1 MTCVGLSHIGFRC
14 SCWFRGSADSHEQL
28 SHKKLIDHQ
37 NQMHASRPAP
47 WKILLAF
54 AIIYLVW
61 GSTYLAIRVGVREM
75 PPFLMAGLRFTIAGL
90 ALYIWMRLTG
100 VPSPNWREWRAATIL
115 GALMF
120 LMDYACLFWAEQ
132 RVPSGVSAVIL
143 AAIPVCIT
151 LLEII
156 FLRTQRLTVRL
167 ALGLAVGIVGVVVL
181 MNPSS
186 SLGEAPLH
194 RGGAI
199 ALLVA
204 CCGWSIGT
212 IVSRRLVL
220 PESKA
225 MSAAAQ
231 MFSGGVQL
239 LLLAAVA
246 GEFAHFHARD
256 VSRTAWF
263 SLIYL
268 IIAGSI
274 VGYTAYVWLLH
285 YESPTKVGTYAY
297 VNPVVAVIVGT
308 SLGGETIGRRT
319 MLGTALI
326 LISVVAIT
334 TMRAKKVKAATK
346 QESAE
351 AAVRTAAD

>member
-1 MTCVGLSHIGFRC
+1 MNHMT
-14 SCWFRGSADSHEQL
+14 
-28 SHKKLIDHQ
+28 
-37 NQMHASRPAP
+37 ASRPAVG
-47 WKILLAF
+47 KIFLAF

-75 PPFLMAGLRFTIAGL
+75 PPFLMAGLRFTAAGL
-90 ALYIWMRLTG
+90 VLYAWMRISG
-100 VPSPNWREWRAATIL
+100 VGSPSWREWKAATVL
-115 GALMF
+115 GTLMF
-120 LMDYACLFWAEQ
+120 LIDYACLFWAEQ
-132 RVPSGVSAVIL
+132 RVPSGIAAVIL

-167 ALGLAVGIVGVVVL
+167 AVGLAVGIVGVLVL

-186 SLGEAPLH
+186 SLGEVPLD

-220 PESKA
+220 PESKP

-231 MFSGGVQL
+231 MLSGGVQL

-246 GEFAHFHARD
+246 G
-256 VSRTAWF
+256 
-263 SLIYL
+263 
-268 IIAGSI
+268 
-274 VGYTAYVWLLH
+274 
-285 YESPTKVGTYAY
+285 
-297 VNPVVAVIVGT
+297 
-308 SLGGETIGRRT
+308 
-319 MLGTALI
+319 
-326 LISVVAIT
+326 
-334 TMRAKKVKAATK
+334 
-346 QESAE
+346 
-351 AAVRTAAD
+351 

>member
-1 MTCVGLSHIGFRC
+1 VSP
-14 SCWFRGSADSHEQL
+14 
-28 SHKKLIDHQ
+28 
-37 NQMHASRPAP
+37 SRPAS
-47 WKILLAF
+47 WKILVAF
-54 AIIYLVW
+54 AIIYFVW

-75 PPFLMAGLRFTIAGL
+75 PPFLMAGIRFTVAGL
-90 ALYIWMRLTG
+90 ALYGWMRLTG
-100 VPSPNWREWRAATIL
+100 VPSPSWREWRGATVL

-167 ALGLAVGIVGVVVL
+167 TLGLLVGIVGVAVL
-181 MNPSS
+181 MDPSS
-186 SLGEAPLH
+186 SLGEAPLD

-220 PESKA
+220 PASKP
-225 MSAAAQ
+225 MSAGAQ
-231 MFSGGVQL
+231 MLSGGVQL
-239 LLLAAVA
+239 LVLAAVS
-246 GEFAHFHARD
+246 GEFAHFRVQD
-256 VSRTAWF
+256 VSRIAWF

-297 VNPVVAVIVGT
+297 VNPVVAVIIGAGI
-308 SLGGETIGRRT
+308 GGEIIGRRT
-319 MLGTALI
+319 TLGTALI
-326 LISVVAIT
+326 LVSVVAIT
-334 TMRAKKVKAATK
+334 TMGRQAIPGNAQNERTEAPAA
-346 QESAE
+346 AE
-351 AAVRTAAD
+351 

>member
-1 MTCVGLSHIGFRC
+1 VTS
-14 SCWFRGSADSHEQL
+14 
-28 SHKKLIDHQ
+28 
-37 NQMHASRPAP
+37 SRPAS

-54 AIIYLVW
+54 AIIYLLW

-75 PPFLMAGLRFTIAGL
+75 PPFLMAGLRFTAAGL
-90 ALYIWMRLTG
+90 ALYGWMRLTG
-100 VPSPNWREWRAATIL
+100 VPSPTWREWRGATVL
-115 GALMF
+115 GTLMF
-120 LMDYACLFWAEQ
+120 LIDYACLFWAEQ

-167 ALGLAVGIVGVVVL
+167 SLGLLVGIVGVAVL
-181 MNPSS
+181 MDPSS
-186 SLGEAPLH
+186 SLGEAPLD

-220 PESKA
+220 PESKP

-231 MFSGGVQL
+231 MLSGGIQL
-239 LLLAAVA
+239 LVLAAVA
-246 GEFAHFHARD
+246 GEFAHFNMQD
-256 VSRTAWF
+256 VSRIAWF

-274 VGYTAYVWLLH
+274 VGHTAYVWLLH

-297 VNPVVAVIVGT
+297 VNPVVAVIIGAG
-308 SLGGETIGRRT
+308 LGGEVIGRRT

-326 LISVVAIT
+326 LVSVVAIT
-334 TMRAKKVKAATK
+334 TIKAKLPSGASDTDN
-346 QESAE
+346 AE
-351 AAVRTAAD
+351 AQERAAAG

>member
-1 MTCVGLSHIGFRC
+1 VTP
-14 SCWFRGSADSHEQL
+14 
-28 SHKKLIDHQ
+28 
-37 NQMHASRPAP
+37 SRPAS

-54 AIIYLVW
+54 AIIYFVW

-75 PPFLMAGLRFTIAGL
+75 PPFLMAGLRFTAAGL
-90 ALYIWMRLTG
+90 ALYGWMRLTG
-100 VPSPNWREWRAATIL
+100 VPSPSWREWRGASVL

-120 LMDYACLFWAEQ
+120 LLDYACLFWAEQ

-151 LLEII
+151 LLEVI
-156 FLRTQRLTVRL
+156 FLRTQRLTMRL
-167 ALGLAVGIVGVVVL
+167 SVGLLVGIVGVAVL
-181 MNPSS
+181 MDPSS
-186 SLGEAPLH
+186 SLGEAPLD

-220 PESKA
+220 PASKP
-225 MSAAAQ
+225 MSAGAQ
-231 MFSGGVQL
+231 MLSGGVQL
-239 LLLAAVA
+239 LVLAAVS
-246 GEFAHFHARD
+246 GEFPHFRVQD
-256 VSRTAWF
+256 VSRIVWF

-274 VGYTAYVWLLH
+274 VGYTAYVWLLP

-297 VNPVVAVIVGT
+297 VNPVVAVIIGAG
-308 SLGGETIGRRT
+308 LGGEIIGRRT

-326 LISVVAIT
+326 LVSVVAIT
-334 TMRAKKVKAATK
+334 TMRRQAIPVATRDN
-346 QESAE
+346 QDAEIEASAE
-351 AAVRTAAD
+351 